1 VNLSAA
7 NPVSVTGSARNA
19 KKKGTTMNNK
29 RQQTN
34 LQRPMSRRQ
43 QMWEDDWLD
52 EEPVSTVPALRF
64 SPTAW
69 AKLLYFR
76 DKSQNEV
83 GGFGITKPD
92 DLLFV
97 TEFITVKQEVSCVSV
112 KFDDEAVSKFF
123 DEQVDLGRKPEQ
135 FARVWLHT
143 HPGESPEPSSTDEQ
157 TFKRVFGA
165 CQWAV
170 MFVLAQDGSTYARLS
185 LNIGPGGQILIPVD
199 VDYSQDFGPSDHKC
213 WDVEYEFDLRAVEW
227 LGTIPLKEQKPAPV
241 QPAGCALPYDLL
253 SEFERMEPVQ
263 RQLILDE
270 LADRPE
276 LWSGEEVCVL

>member
-1 VNLSAA
+1 MD
-7 NPVSVTGSARNA
+7 R
-19 KKKGTTMNNK
+19 
-29 RQQTN
+29 
-34 LQRPMSRRQ
+34 
-43 QMWEDDWLD
+43 
-52 EEPVSTVPALRF
+52 ALRF

-83 GGFGITKPD
+83 GGFGITRPD

-97 TEFITVKQEVSCVSV
+97 TEFITVKQEVTCVSV

-143 HPGESPEPSSTDEQ
+143 HPGDSPDPSSTDET
-157 TFKRVFGA
+157 TFQRVFGA

-170 MFVLAQDGSTYARLS
+170 MCIVAQDDSTYARLGFH
-185 LNIGPGGQILIPVD
+185 IGPGGQILIPTD
-199 VDYSQDFGPSDHKC
+199 IDFSQDFGPSDHSA
-213 WDVEYEFDLRAVEW
+213 WDARFQADVQPMEW
-227 LGTIPLKEQKPAPV
+227 LNRPASTQEKPAANSQAGEAPCP
-241 QPAGCALPYDLL
+241 PAGGPSGDFLDEL
-253 SEFERMEPVQ
+253 ERMDPVQ
-263 RQLILDE
+263 RQFILDE

-276 LWSGEEVCVL
+276 LWNQESEVIIL

>member
-1 VNLSAA
+1 
-7 NPVSVTGSARNA
+7 
-19 KKKGTTMNNK
+19 
-29 RQQTN
+29 
-34 LQRPMSRRQ
+34 MSRRQ

-52 EEPVSTVPALRF
+52 EEPAPPIPALRF

-83 GGFGITKPD
+83 GGFGITKPN

-112 KFDDEAVSKFF
+112 KFDDEAVSKLF

-135 FARVWLHT
+135 FARIWLHT
-143 HPGESPEPSSTDEQ
+143 HPGDSPEPSSTDEE
-157 TFKRVFGA
+157 TFKRVFGT

-170 MFVLAQDGSTYARLS
+170 MFVLAQDGSTYVRLS
-185 LNIGPGGQILIPVD
+185 FHIGPGGQILIPTE
-199 VDYSQDFGPSDHKC
+199 VDYSGDFGPSC
-213 WDVEYEFDLRAVEW
+213 REAWDAEYATNIAATEW
-227 LGTIPLKEQKPAPV
+227 PGLPLLKESKPATASV
-241 QPAGCALPYDLL
+241 AGCTLPYDFLG
-253 SEFERMEPVQ
+253 EFEKMEPVQ